1 VPERWAGCVP
11 ERWAGC
17 VPERWA
23 GCVPERCDGAPMS
36 DIEQLSY
43 TDIMPKV
50 GELADELLN
59 HPDEEVRAQIE
70 ELLDWVDVFH
80 REGLHRVVD
89 LILAWRGDLFLEQVQ
104 KDEIVGPFLSV
115 YDLNDDLGDE
125 PMAEEPEDEPAGTG
139 GIDALSDNGDFS

>member
-1 VPERWAGCVP
+1 
-11 ERWAGC
+11 
-17 VPERWA
+17 
-23 GCVPERCDGAPMS
+23 MS
-36 DIEQLSY
+36 DIEQMSY
-43 TDIMPKV
+43 IDIMPRV

-59 HPDEEVRAQIE
+59 HPDEEVRGQIE

-115 YDLNDDLGDE
+115 YDLNDDELDEDTGDE
-125 PMAEEPEDEPAGTG
+125 IAAEAPTSGT
-139 GIDALSDNGDFS
+139 DATDAFSNGEFS